1 MDNSNKPI
9 FDKAYCDA
17 NGIQAEW
24 FKFDKAL
31 AEYLCELVEEET
43 DSNGKP
49 ALVDGQ
55 YLAIT
60 IYAILRY
67 FRDGHISPELTDT
80 INHRNMKLGK
90 LAFNHAK
97 DSIETARSRVAENRY
112 NGGLGKPPKNSL

>member
-1 MDNSNKPI
+1 MADKPI
-9 FDKAYCDA
+9 FNKAYCDE
-17 NGIQAEW
+17 NNIQAEW

-43 DSNGKP
+43 DNNGKP
-49 ALVDGQ
+49 TLVDGQ

-60 IYAILRY
+60 MYAILKY
-67 FRDGHISPELTDT
+67 FKEGYISPELADT

-97 DSIETARSRVAENRY
+97 ESIETARSRVAENRY
-112 NGGLGKPPKNSL
+112 NGALGKPPKNNP